1 MQEKQDGTVKMAC
14 KFLVTSTTIQILYTL
29 LCLVLSLA
37 MSNPRLMQSMSIGL
51 WPILFCDIV
60 IECNKDPEVG
70 RM

>member
-1 MQEKQDGTVKMAC
+1 
-14 KFLVTSTTIQILYTL
+14 LYTL

-70 RM
+70 RMLVKVKKLIICIGYVVSQ